1 MFYLSLLVVPSS
13 RHDVVGDGPRAVPC
27 DPEGVA
33 VGFVCRFCLV
43 PSSRQCCKPRSSRF
57 CLSSVFVFCLLPFA
71 FRLLLLPLFLSCPS
85 YNPVYPDELVWTS
98 TSCTPFLIAFASLF
112 YYHIIIREKMLD
124 TVFLIAYN

>member
-1 MFYLSLLVVPSS
+1 MADIDTRMSRIEGVEPRSSDFCLSPVLLPSS
-13 RHDVVGDGPRAVPC
+13 RHGFSR
-27 DPEGVA
+27 DPEGLLLPFIRVYP
-33 VGFVCRFCLV
+33 C
-43 PSSRQCCKPRSSRF
+43 
-57 CLSSVFVFCLLPFA
+57 SSVVALPFA
-71 FRLLLLPLFLSCPS
+71 FCLSPLPFAFAFFSPLYPVPS

>member
-1 MFYLSLLVVPSS
+1 MADIDTRMSRIEGVEPRSRGFRLSPVLLPSS
-13 RHDVVGDGPRAVPC
+13 RHDFVGDGPCAVPC
-27 DPEGVA
+27 DPEGLLLP
-33 VGFVCRFCLV
+33 FICICF
-43 PSSRQCCKPRSSRF
+43 
-57 CLSSVFVFCLLPFA
+57 LPFA
-71 FRLLLLPLFLSCPS
+71 FCLLSCPS